1 MGPPPGLRL
10 CRKLLTGVDPPCGL
24 ADGQVGAHDNTEAI
38 IRAMNEAGIAAKT
51 FRTDDGGEE

>member
-1 MGPPPGLRL
+1 L
-10 CRKLLTGVDPPCGL
+10 CRKLLTGVDPPYGL

-38 IRAMNEAGIAAKT
+38 IRVMNEAGIAAKT

>member
-1 MGPPPGLRL
+1 M

-38 IRAMNEAGIAAKT
+38 IRVMNEAGIAAKA
-51 FRTDDGGEE
+51 FRTDGGNEK